1 MAGWSR
7 TSSGDRRRAGSGQ
20 SLTAVLPS
28 GTGSGHNSGLPV
40 HPAWVRGVGMRTRSF
55 LMFLLA
61 VLLLGGAS
69 PVFAQKI
76 TGDITG
82 TVTDPSGAVVPGAT
96 VTAENV
102 GTGLSRSAKTAA
114 TGDYRLVELP
124 PGLYKV
130 SVQAAGFKT
139 AVGEVQVAIGIVS
152 HADFGLQV
160 GERTETV
167 TVEAGGAPIATRE
180 DRQKNPVG
188 SR

>member
-76 TGDITG
+76 TRYPSRQLTAPA
-82 TVTDPSGAVVPGAT
+82 DPLVVFPRAALD
-96 VTAENV
+96 VLR
-102 GTGLSRSAKTAA
+102 TGLSRSA
-114 TGDYRLVELP
+114 
-124 PGLYKV
+124 
-130 SVQAAGFKT
+130 
-139 AVGEVQVAIGIVS
+139 
-152 HADFGLQV
+152 
-160 GERTETV
+160 
-167 TVEAGGAPIATRE
+167 
-180 DRQKNPVG
+180 
-188 SR
+188 